1 MASPALPVTSAASTR
16 ASSAGWI
23 VAALVIAAAAAAVP
37 ALNPYYLR
45 VLTIGLLFGY
55 LAASWNIIGGYG
67 GQMSLGH
74 AMFFGLGSYSVAVV
88 AGMQSPPLLTALP
101 LAIVLAALLAWCV
114 AAVCFRYALKGIYFA
129 VGTLLLAEI
138 ARILVINSL
147 ALGRSQGL
155 QIPPRPGVMN
165 LGFESDLPFF
175 YIFLAMAV
183 ALAVGVR
190 ILERSRFGYSLVA
203 LREQEDAAQALGI
216 DANRAKRRA
225 FVLSATLTAAGGV
238 IYACLIRFVE
248 PGYDLSLSITLVMV
262 MGAVLGGRGTV
273 LGPFVG
279 GFLVVLVQEALVTL
293 GSLAGTTSISALA
306 QMIYGLFF
314 VVILLAAPRGI
325 VGEILRRRADRRVAN
340 APAET
345 LRESA

>member
-1 MASPALPVTSAASTR
+1 MATSALPAARIKPVRSTLF
-16 ASSAGWI
+16 GWI
-23 VAALVIAAAAAAVP
+23 VAALVIAAIVAAVP

-55 LAASWNIIGGYG
+55 LAASWNIIGGYA

-74 AMFFGLGSYSVAVV
+74 AMFFGVGSYSAAVL
-88 AGMQSPPLLTALP
+88 GSSSELP
-101 LAIVLAALLAWCV
+101 LAASLPIAVVLAGVLAWCV
-114 AAVCFRYALKGIYFA
+114 AAICFRYALKGIYFA

-138 ARILVINSL
+138 ARIIVINSV

-155 QIPPRPGVMN
+155 QIPPRPGVAN
-165 LGFESDLPFF
+165 LGFASDLPFF
-175 YIFLAMAV
+175 YIFLAMAL
-183 ALAVGVR
+183 ALFVGTR
-190 ILERSRFGYSLVA
+190 LLERSRFGYALVA
-203 LREQEDAAQALGI
+203 LREQEDAAQALSI
-216 DANRAKRRA
+216 NVNRVKRRA
-225 FVLSATLTAAGGV
+225 FVVSAMLTAAGGV

-279 GFLVVLVQEALVTL
+279 GFAVVLVQEALVTV
-293 GSLAGTTSISALA
+293 GSMVGTTSISALA

-314 VVILLAAPRGI
+314 VVILLAFPRGI
-325 VGEILRRRADRRVAN
+325 VGEILRRRADRRA
-340 APAET
+340 ALGAHAAGAA
-345 LRESA
+345 R